1 MVHRPVDRKRPLP
14 TTGKWDK
21 LMHYL
26 QALDIP
32 KRGSIKLPITQLE
45 KIVGGLSVQTN
56 RRISYWDPF
65 MGRKTLNPGAA
76 ALRAGFVVVQF
87 DYEPDRDMPRIVAI
101 TLLRYR

>member
-1 MVHRPVDRKRPLP
+1 MIYRPVDRKRPLP
-14 TTGKWDK
+14 TTRKWDK
-21 LMHYL
+21 LMHHL

-32 KRGSIKLPITQLE
+32 EQGRIKLPITQLG

-65 MGRKTLNPGAA
+65 MGRKALNPGAA

-87 DYEPDRDMPRIVAI
+87 DYEPDGDMPRIVAI
-101 TLLRYR
+101 TFLRYR